1 MKKVV
6 VIGAGASGLVTSI
19 KASNKN
25 NKVTLLEK
33 NNICGKKILI
43 TGNGKCNYFNEDFTI
58 NHYNSNNLDILSN
71 IITKDNKKLILDF
84 WNNLGI
90 IPKIKNNYYYPA
102 SNLAATIQNTL
113 ILEAKYNNV
122 DIKTNTEVLDIDYI
136 NNKFIITT
144 NNETIE
150 CDKLVMSSGSK
161 AAPQTGST
169 GFGYD
174 ILTKFNHT
182 IIEPLPSLVQLRST
196 GNFLKEWNGIRT
208 DVKVKLYEN
217 NNLIKEE
224 EGEIQLTDYGVSG
237 ICIFQL
243 SGLVSRG
250 LYNNK
255 EERLTIDFLPYL
267 NISSRKE
274 LVEYLDNR
282 NNNLKDRTITELL
295 EGMLNYKLINIILKQ
310 NKINNNKHWNTLS
323 NKDKLNI
330 AIYLKEF
337 PLDIL
342 DTNSYNK
349 CQVCTGGIPLSE
361 ININTMESLKQ
372 KDLYITGEL
381 LDVDGECG
389 GYNLSFAWLS
399 GLLAGNNISGDN
411 ND

>member
-1 MKKVV
+1 MKTV
-6 VIGAGASGLVTSI
+6 VIIGGGASGLVTSI

-25 NKVTLLEK
+25 NKVILLEK
-33 NNICGKKILI
+33 NKDCGKKILI

-58 NHYNSNNLDILSN
+58 DHYHSSNIDTLSN
-71 IITKDNKKLILDF
+71 IINKDNKELILNF

-90 IPKIKNNYYYPA
+90 IPKIKNGYYYPA

-113 ILEAKYNNV
+113 ILEAKHHNV
-122 DIKTNTEVLDIDYI
+122 DIRTNTEVLDIDYKD
-136 NNKFIITT
+136 NKFIINT
-144 NNETIE
+144 NNDIIE
-150 CDKLVMSSGSK
+150 CDKLVLSTGSN
-161 AAPQTGST
+161 AAPQTGSD
-169 GFGYD
+169 GLGYK
-174 ILTKFNHT
+174 LLSKFNHT
-182 IIEPLPSLVQLRST
+182 IIEPLPALVQLRST

-208 DVKVKLYEN
+208 EVKIRLYEN

-243 SGLVSRG
+243 SGIVARG

-267 NISSRKE
+267 NTSSRKE

-282 NNNLKDRTITELL
+282 NNKLKDRTITELL

-323 NKDKLNI
+323 NKDKINI
-330 AIYLKEF
+330 CIYLKEF
-337 PLDIL
+337 PLEIL
-342 DTNSYNK
+342 DTNSFNK
-349 CQVCTGGIPLSE
+349 CQVCSGGIPLSE

-372 KDLYITGEL
+372 KNLYITGEL
-381 LDVDGECG
+381 LDVDGDCG

-399 GLLAGNNISGDN
+399 GLLAGINISGDS